1 MDFIVTMV
9 SLADPDVKRL
19 LTDHHS
25 GLSARVCVCVFVGV
39 YVFMCARVCTCV
51 IVCEHVCVYLCV
63 RVRALVC
70 VCLIH
75 HHIRLLSIRLTYS
88 NLVQL

>member
-1 MDFIVTMV
+1 MGIRKAIWSGILAHRYTMDFIVTMV

-51 IVCEHVCVYLCV
+51 IVCEHVCVWVCVYLCV
-63 RVRALVC
+63 HVRALVC
-70 VCLIH
+70 V
-75 HHIRLLSIRLTYS
+75 
-88 NLVQL
+88 